1 MNEIPYEELKQYVKM
16 IYDLET
22 SLFQQ
27 ETLIKKLKKDCS
39 SQVPDAPEAP
49 QLPGKLSER
58 KKTSLTF
65 WGMLVLAIAL
75 IVLPFILKVG
85 IGWKLLIGFF
95 SITFAIIILFPAFG
109 VVGPDIGTSKTEAEE
124 TAEYNSNLKKYN
136 KELDAYHRRV
146 YQLEQVRQS
155 LSPLQKKQAETRQL
169 LYDAYNVGTIHPK
182 YRNFVAISSIYEYL
196 DTGRCVA
203 LTGYEGA
210 YNCYE
215 NDCKANLIISLL
227 TEILANLRQI
237 KENQFM
243 LYQAIERSNELTKQ
257 VYQGIQEL
265 RFDREKI
272 EQLGMKLENLERNTA
287 AANYIAELTRK
298 ELEYRNYLSH
308 GSTYRRP

>member
-124 TAEYNSNLKKYN
+124 TAEYNSNVSYCMM
-136 KELDAYHRRV
+136 HTM
-146 YQLEQVRQS
+146 LEQFTLNTVILLQS
-155 LSPLQKKQAETRQL
+155 VPSMNIWIQGVVWHLQVMRAHTT
-169 LYDAYNVGTIHPK
+169 A
-182 YRNFVAISSIYEYL
+182 
-196 DTGRCVA
+196 
-203 LTGYEGA
+203 
-210 YNCYE
+210 
-215 NDCKANLIISLL
+215 
-227 TEILANLRQI
+227 
-237 KENQFM
+237 
-243 LYQAIERSNELTKQ
+243 TKT
-257 VYQGIQEL
+257 
-265 RFDREKI
+265 
-272 EQLGMKLENLERNTA
+272 TA
-287 AANYIAELTRK
+287 KPI
-298 ELEYRNYLSH
+298 
-308 GSTYRRP
+308 